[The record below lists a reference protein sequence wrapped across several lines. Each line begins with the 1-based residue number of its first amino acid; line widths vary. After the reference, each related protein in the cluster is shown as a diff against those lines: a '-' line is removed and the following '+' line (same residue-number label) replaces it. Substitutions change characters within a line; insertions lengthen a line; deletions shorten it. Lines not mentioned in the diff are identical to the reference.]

1 MKKRILILLL
11 VILICIGIYLNRSYA
26 YIYDK
31 IDDMALTAPATNQTY
46 ILGDSQ
52 TSDKN
57 IVYVALGD
65 SLTAGV
71 GVNTYE
77 QSYPYQFAQKLVQ
90 KNMQVTLYPYAVPG
104 FKTKDVADQLLDKT
118 IKTSPDVVT
127 ILVGVNDIHGNID
140 ATEFKNTYETILK
153 RLTQETRAKIYI
165 INIPY
170 IGSPKLI
177 LPPHNIFF
185 DKKTQ
190 DYNEILTQLVTQYK
204 VEYVDLYAPTRES
217 AKQELYYASDLF
229 HPSYLGYT
237 LWAQILYDA
246 FNQ

>member
-1 MKKRILILLL
+1 MKKRILILSLL
-11 VILICIGIYLNRSYA
+11 ILVCVGIYLNRSYA

-31 IDDMALTAPATNQTY
+31 IDNMALTASNDKQTY
-46 ILGDSQ
+46 TLGDTQ
-52 TSDKN
+52 ALDKN

-71 GVNTYE
+71 GVDTYE
-77 QSYPYQFAQKLVQ
+77 QSYPYLFAQKLAQ
-90 KNMQVTLYPYAVPG
+90 KNMSITMYPYAIPG
-104 FKTKDVADQLLDKT
+104 AKTKDVEDQLLDET
-118 IKTSPDVVT
+118 IKTSPDIIT
-127 ILVGVNDIHGNID
+127 ILIGVNDVHGNIE
-140 ATEFKNTYETILK
+140 TIEFKNNYENILK
-153 RLTQETRAKIYI
+153 RLVQETQAKIYI

-177 LPPHNIFF
+177 LPPHNLYF

-190 DYNEILTQLVTQYK
+190 EYNEILTELASQYK
-204 VEYVDLYAPTRES
+204 VEYIDLYTPTRES
-217 AKQELYYASDLF
+217 AKKELYYASDLF

-237 LWAQILYDA
+237 LWAQILYDS